1 MVRDIEYKILPL
13 YKGMGTWKYRGE
25 KEVESDGQNS
35 KMSHYLISP
44 AGDRVDLDQYFGSY
58 QTPSIEEVEDLM
70 MELPEIQKK
79 ESSFFW

>member
-1 MVRDIEYKILPL
+1 
-13 YKGMGTWKYRGE
+13 
-25 KEVESDGQNS
+25 
-35 KMSHYLISP
+35 MSHYLISP